1 MNMNTSLRVAMVMLL
16 GTTMQGAVAYSPTN
30 PVKIA
35 SETGS
40 FDTITGPLV
49 IDIPVIAS
57 REIAADTTVP
67 PSSQPY
73 YVVITLTG
81 GAQFKTIAGLTL
93 NCGYTANTTVAAIT
107 DAPAAVAGGSV
118 AGFRLSSGSLTANV
132 VPCSLSIP
140 DLTLTSGVKDYGI
153 KVEARHF
160 DTYTPA
166 SATVSGTLISF
177 VQGMQASVTPGSVTV
192 DVSSPSLSKKFVVT
206 GSVTGHSTTIT
217 AVALLGV
224 IRYEP
229 VAGVVTP
236 GIAAAPVAGTYLDTF
251 TLTVSGE
258 PLAAVQQTA
267 ASGVASAG
275 VFLSNSASSCE
286 TSGAGSL
293 RVASGTQVSF
303 TGVAATATVCVCMIG
318 NDTSTINR
326 GVVGFTISSVKA
338 KTTIYTNATPN
349 LDMVDTTLVKVVKNG
364 TSLKVLNIPAPDS
377 PYDSPAIRFYNMGTT
392 TGRITGTLYGQGDA
406 NNVGGG
412 EVLGAP
418 NTILVESLAPNT
430 VKLIPSA
437 EIGKL
442 FGKTTWAGR
451 AWLQIESEIKGLR
464 VQALIRTNVGG
475 QAVLT
480 NMSDRVMLDG
490 ETYQRT
496 E

>member
-40 FDTITGPLV
+40 FDTIGAFNV
-49 IDIPVIAS
+49 DIPVIAS
-57 REIAADTTVP
+57 REIVPDTTTP
-67 PSSQPY
+67 ALSSQPY

-81 GAQFKTIAGLTL
+81 GAQFKTITGLAL
-93 NCGYTANTTVAAIT
+93 NCGYIAATTIPAAT

-140 DLTLTSGVKDYGI
+140 ALTLTSGVKDYGI

-206 GSVTGHSTTIT
+206 GSVTGHSTTTT

-236 GIAAAPVAGTYLDTF
+236 AMAAPTAGTYLNTF
-251 TLTVSGE
+251 TLIVSGE

-338 KTTIYTNATPN
+338 ETTTYTNATPN
-349 LDMVDTTLVKVVKNG
+349 LDMVDTTLVEVVKNG

-392 TGRITGTLYGQGDA
+392 TGRITGTLYGQGDT

>member
-1 MNMNTSLRVAMVMLL
+1 M
-16 GTTMQGAVAYSPTN
+16 
-30 PVKIA
+30 
-35 SETGS
+35 
-40 FDTITGPLV
+40 
-49 IDIPVIAS
+49 
-57 REIAADTTVP
+57 
-67 PSSQPY
+67 
-73 YVVITLTG
+73 
-81 GAQFKTIAGLTL
+81 
-93 NCGYTANTTVAAIT
+93 
-107 DAPAAVAGGSV
+107 AGGSV

-206 GSVTGHSTTIT
+206 GSVTGHSTTT
-217 AVALLGV
+217 TVVAMLGV

-303 TGVAATATVCVCMIG
+303 TGVAAAAAVSVCMIG

-377 PYDSPAIRFYNMGTT
+377 PNDSPAIRFYNMGTT